1 MKKRFF
7 SVILAVLML
16 CLQMQITAFATEY
29 APEPLGDSE
38 IQPYGSLSGYAQ
50 HYHSA
55 NSPQSGSFSITVNG
69 SWSPYAGWTLKTNF
83 DSNAEFEYVYLTRPD
98 GTQIGSTLY
107 PNATGEIKNKLLT
120 NVPTGTYTVHYKL
133 SSNGNGTIQVWIY

>member
-29 APEPLGDSE
+29 TPEPLGDSG

-55 NSPQSGSFSITVNG
+55 TAPQTGSFSITVNG
-69 SWSPYAGWTLKTNF
+69 SWSPYAGWTLKTDF
-83 DSNAEFEYVYLTRPD
+83 DSCSYFKVYLTRPD
-98 GTQIGSTLY
+98 GTKIGSELY
-107 PNATGEIKNKLLT
+107 PNATDEIKNQVLL
-120 NVPTGTYTVHYKL
+120 NVPTGTYIVHYQVQT
-133 SSNGNGTIQVWIY
+133 SCTGTIQVWIY